1 LVNPNDEVVTSLL
14 EAMMSQPMTVHDTF
28 SIERRYPKP
37 PEAVFAAFADPA
49 KKRRWFAGGGTH
61 ATERFD
67 MDFRVGGV
75 ERIASRMGAD
85 TPFPGTLL
93 ATDGRI
99 EDLVADRRIVISS
112 TMTLG
117 ERRISSAL
125 ITFELEADGDGT
137 LLRFTHQAAF
147 YEGADGPEMR
157 KGGWQKLLDQL
168 GTELAA

>member
-1 LVNPNDEVVTSLL
+1 
-14 EAMMSQPMTVHDTF
+14 MSQPMTVHDTF

-37 PEAVFAAFADPA
+37 PQAVFAAFADPV
-49 KKRRWFAGGGTH
+49 KKRRWYAEGGTH
-61 ATERFD
+61 AVERFD
-67 MDFRVGGV
+67 MDFRVGGA
-75 ERIASRMGAD
+75 ERVAFRMAAD

-93 ATDGRI
+93 TTDGRI
-99 EDLVADRRIVISS
+99 EDLVTDRRIVMSS

-125 ITFELEADGDGT
+125 ITFELEADGNGT
-137 LLRFTHQAAF
+137 RLICTHQAAF

-157 KGGWQKLLDQL
+157 KDGWQKLLDQL